1 MAASGPFPLLVE
13 GSWGPDP
20 PKNLVT
26 KLQMYFQSRKRSGGG
41 ECEVRQEPGSPPRFL
56 VLFFPEDVRPKVL
69 ERANHELVWPGKGTF
84 KLTVQLPTAPDA
96 VFEEEVPTEES
107 KPKEHVKEPD
117 ASEGLET
124 EFSLTRRSEEMEDI
138 PKECENIPSL
148 VAFENLK
155 ANVSD
160 IMLTLLVENISGL
173 SSDDFQME
181 VMRDFDVAVVTFQ
194 KYLDIMKF
202 VEDCANHHSVKELQ
216 LSPRL
221 LEVTKTIR
229 VENLPPGVD
238 DDSLKNLF
246 GNPHNGGGR
255 VVNIEYFPEE
265 SSALIEFFDKR
276 VLDTILTKKLELNN
290 MPLSVFPYYTSLGT
304 ALYGKEKPLI
314 KLPAP
319 FRESV
324 DLPLWKFFQKKNHL
338 IEEINDEVKRCHCE
352 LTWSS
357 LSGDVTIRPA
367 ATLANQGRRRIK
379 TWQKDASTAFSGI
392 RSQYEVTLLKVDPI
406 VWDIIKEDLE
416 DDRILMEFDTTMG
429 IVTLVGKSEDIQN
442 IEPQIKELIESTT
455 QKIKREEQS
464 LKEKVA
470 ISPGRYSLLCHS
482 GVQERLFKEC
492 PEMEISYD
500 RATQH
505 LCLKG
510 LRVDVY
516 KVKCELQEMVYTMVQ
531 KNIQFPPEVFQ
542 FLQQV
547 DCAEFSK
554 SLFIA
559 QKILAIYELEG
570 TTILLTSCSS
580 DVLLEA
586 EKQMVSALH
595 YKCIDVEDREVLND
609 KKWKGLTSNLH
620 KTHNSLSK
628 TVIINELTSETTA
641 EVIIAGCVRQVNEV
655 HSLLFNFVEKHTK
668 IERLIEVKP
677 SLVIDYLRSQ
687 KKPVWQKLKRENVQ
701 VIFNREHKPKGILLT
716 GPKPEVL
723 EGMKMVKEAR
733 DSVRVKTIR
742 IDMPGAR
749 QLFQEKAQYCKSE
762 VKWSFGCFLEL
773 QKNEEEEGG
782 STDGRKCFCRTDVA
796 PGVSLIVQQGDL
808 TQFPVEVVVNAANED
823 LKLSGGLAAALLKA
837 AGPELQAECDQIV
850 KREGKIPVGHAT
862 ISKAGKLPYRHV
874 IHAVGPR
881 WTRDE
886 AQRCVGQL
894 KRVVK
899 GSLLLAED
907 YKCQSIAI
915 PAISSG
921 IFGFPLLQC
930 VETIVLAI
938 KEYFQDNWDGYTLKE
953 VYLADTAEK
962 TVEAFAET
970 VKTIFRDTLHGTASP
985 PSVPAVVQSSLRQD
999 HGHGQMLLSPRGLRI
1014 LLVKGDVQNATT
1026 DVVVNS
1032 ISSELE
1038 LNSGPLS
1045 QALLNKA
1052 GPKLQEEL
1060 NTAGQGIP
1068 VSVGTILQTSGC
1080 NLHCRRVL
1088 HVVAP
1093 DWANDSTSSYKIM
1106 QDIIRECLE
1115 VTESLSLK
1123 SIAFPAIGTGNL
1135 GFPKPV
1141 FAELIISEV
1150 FKFHSKNQPSTLQEV
1165 HFLLHPNDLG
1175 NIQAFADEL
1184 ARMAN
1189 GNFVSE
1195 QLPKAKDTQGFY
1207 GTLSSPA
1214 LGVHEMK
1221 VGPIIFQVASG
1232 DITKEEADV
1241 IVNSTSNTFNLKAGV
1256 SKAILEHAGPSVEME
1271 CSLQA
1276 QQGKSDY
1283 IITEGGS
1290 LRCKNIIHVVG
1301 GNDVKT
1307 SVSCVLQEC
1316 ENRNYSSICL
1326 PAIGTG
1332 SAKQDPDKVAGA
1344 IIDAIEDFIQKGAVQ
1359 SVKKVKVVIFLPKL
1373 LDVFYDNMKKRV
1385 GSQASVKQSMIS
1397 KLASYFGLSRQ
1408 SPKKQKPLVLE
1419 KKTESA
1425 IFQVCG
1431 ENVKCV
1437 ADALS
1442 WIQNLIEKDQCSY
1455 TSEDEC
1461 IKDFYEKEYGKL
1473 KELQEKLD
1481 ISISMDN
1488 KRPLIE
1494 VFGITRD
1501 VMKARDVIEE
1511 MMKRVRSDKEQES
1524 RADAVSEFIE
1534 WQYSDNTTSHSFDK
1548 ITNLKLEDAR
1558 KAKRKTVS
1566 VKINSQHY
1574 TVDLNTNTATDAN
1587 GYQLS
1592 VQRLTKPEA
1601 ELPPHWSDMKQQNVC
1616 VVELQP
1622 GHPEYT
1628 TVASKFNQT
1637 CSNFTIEKIERIQN
1651 LDLWNSY
1658 QAKKKTMD
1666 AKNVN
1671 VTNEQQLFHGTDA
1684 GSVPHVN
1691 QNGFN
1696 RSYAGKN
1703 ATAYGK
1709 GTYFAVNANYSA
1721 HNTYS
1726 RPDSNGKKHM
1736 YYVRVLTGVYTCGY
1750 QGLIVPPPKNAQNPT
1765 DLYDTVTDNM
1775 QNPSLFVVFYDYQAY
1790 PEYLITFR

>member
-1276 QQGKSDY
+1276 
-1283 IITEGGS
+1283 
-1290 LRCKNIIHVVG
+1290 
-1301 GNDVKT
+1301 
-1307 SVSCVLQEC
+1307 
-1316 ENRNYSSICL
+1316 
-1326 PAIGTG
+1326 
-1332 SAKQDPDKVAGA
+1332 
-1344 IIDAIEDFIQKGAVQ
+1344 
-1359 SVKKVKVVIFLPKL
+1359 
-1373 LDVFYDNMKKRV
+1373 
-1385 GSQASVKQSMIS
+1385 
-1397 KLASYFGLSRQ
+1397 YFGLSRQ